1 MNIFGEGLKKGL
13 TNPLTEDLLAND
25 FNAFQFNE
33 VHLNELHDNSGTG
46 KIVVHE
52 EFNMTNKKITNMAD
66 PTQSK
71 DAVTLGYLQ
80 SNPPPVGDIPYD
92 MSMAFSGNDV
102 LIPVGNCVPFYYIPR
117 PFTGKTVVGFLRV
130 GPSDAPMTFR
140 VYVGSIIVADLVFA
154 TGQMQSSTQSP
165 WLNISDT
172 VLNERIFVENIT
184 STGTD
189 STAKGLLVNFTGI
202 VI

>member
-1 MNIFGEGLKKGL
+1 MNIFGEGEKKGL
-13 TNPLTEDLLAND
+13 TNPLTEDLLANN
-25 FNAFQFNE
+25 FNG
-33 VHLNELHDNSGTG
+33 LNFTELHTDEIHNNSGTG
-46 KIVVHE
+46 NILVHE
-52 EFNMTNKKITNMAD
+52 KLNMTNKRIANMAD
-66 PTQSK
+66 PTQAK

-80 SNPPPVGDIPYD
+80 SNPPAVTIPYD
-92 MSMAFSGNDV
+92 MSMAFSGNDA
-102 LIPVGNCVPFYYIPR
+102 LIPVGNLVPFYYVPR
-117 PFTGKTVVGFLRV
+117 PFTGNSVVAFLRV
-130 GPSDAPMTFR
+130 APSDAPMTFR

-172 VLNERIFVENIT
+172 ILNERIFVENIT

>member
-1 MNIFGEGLKKGL
+1 
-13 TNPLTEDLLAND
+13 
-25 FNAFQFNE
+25 
-33 VHLNELHDNSGTG
+33 
-46 KIVVHE
+46 
-52 EFNMTNKKITNMAD
+52 MTNNKITNMAD

-92 MSMAFSGNDV
+92 MSMAFSGNDA
-102 LIPVGNCVPFYYIPR
+102 LIPVGNLVPFYYIPR
-117 PFTGKTVVGFLRV
+117 PFTGNSVVGFLRV
-130 GPSDAPMTFR
+130 APMTFR

-172 VLNERIFVENIT
+172 VINERIFIENIT